1 MIWGQPRINTNEH
14 EPEGE
19 SYSPGFHNSCLFVFI
34 SGLMGP
40 IKHGRMFRRGKN
52 FHEVATPL
60 ATSKWVGQEEEIDRA
75 QKIDKTAGRT
85 R

>member
-1 MIWGQPRINTNEH
+1 M
-14 EPEGE
+14 
-19 SYSPGFHNSCLFVFI
+19 FI

-40 IKHGRMFRRGKN
+40 IKHGRMFGRGKN
-52 FHEVATPL
+52 FHVVTTPSPP
-60 ATSKWVGQEEEIDRA
+60 SKWMRQEEEIDRA